1 MSDVH
6 SENNPAPNPWTSSQG
21 FEEQVATAVP
31 LPSPETLTAYER
43 ALPGSTERIYT
54 GPGETSSSLEI
65 PEALMNALKTSAM
78 ESGISLEDALRRSIT
93 TTKLLRQEVREGNKI
108 LIRDRKGKYQEVVFL
123 G

>member
-1 MSDVH
+1 
-6 SENNPAPNPWTSSQG
+6 
-21 FEEQVATAVP
+21 
-31 LPSPETLTAYER
+31 LTAYER

-78 ESGISLEDALRRSIT
+78 ESGISLEEALRRSIT